1 MVKCRDVRRKQI
13 HINACFEF
21 AFFFFLKREREL
33 KIKKKNQRMSV
44 FVCADF
50 LTNEFPCMTKE
61 VESQFSPK
69 LQL

>member
-21 AFFFFLKREREL
+21 AFKKKRERERV
-33 KIKKKNQRMSV
+33 KKKKNQRTSV

-50 LTNEFPCMTKE
+50 LTNEFRCMTKE